1 MPTLKSP
8 GILIN
13 EKAEE
18 FQSTGSISTN
28 PTVIIG
34 EFDNGEAFVPRTVN
48 LKGLKQ
54 FYKSGNSFAYL
65 TAKKILEEDETVTV
79 VRVTENDGNNE
90 HETNYI
96 NLKFGD
102 GEDTET
108 FRHFVLGLGGKLYK
122 ETLGTDFLSVNDQ
135 SITQDGGSKIS
146 DLLGKTDFELE
157 IKDSSDDVLLTQTVS
172 LNPDS
177 DNYIFDLPSEYG
189 NNHIYLMFGEEI
201 GDFITDNVTINYDSI
216 SYATQSVKAET
227 PMILSN
233 DSPNKEIFKFKTRSV
248 GSNLNKAYKIQ
259 IANIDT
265 DKKTFD
271 VHVRSFGDSYK
282 YKSILESFYGVNF
295 DPDSA
300 NYICNVIG
308 DQYSK
313 IETDGFMV
321 TKGNF
326 SNNSNYIYIEPS
338 TSLNNGDFIGTLP
351 VGFGAMKNIFQT
363 VNIAPFFMDINKDY
377 ATAGDYGFDFDN
389 YHILAPVDSGTID
402 ETIGYDTDQTSFI
415 LDITETNTKTN
426 GFLIPLYKGFD
437 GSLAIKEYN
446 NMTEDNICGFDFS
459 DGSDGTEETSP
470 GYIAFDTAFKVL
482 TNFDQYDFE
491 KIVINLPYTL
501 CPMTVK
507 RSIDFCINERKGTA
521 FSVFDTDIKDA
532 SFTSTKAY
540 NMAKDLDTTYAFT
553 AFTNWIR
560 ISDDGKYRF
569 IPESCLLPKIL
580 SQSDNIANL
589 YSAPAFVNRG
599 RILDAVSV
607 GKVSS
612 NDERDWLYENGINPV
627 KVVRDYGITLY
638 GHRTPTIRD
647 VITKEIQIRRVSN
660 YIKRFIVAQ
669 TELILGEANT
679 DENKDL
685 FRSRIEPF
693 LNGIV
698 SNGGLDKYEL
708 SFGTNTSSNRNTL
721 FVELYIFPPSAI
733 NFVQLDINVT
743 SDNTTV
749 EEV

>member
-259 IANIDT
+259 IA
-265 DKKTFD
+265 
-271 VHVRSFGDSYK
+271 
-282 YKSILESFYGVNF
+282 
-295 DPDSA
+295 
-300 NYICNVIG
+300 
-308 DQYSK
+308 
-313 IETDGFMV
+313 
-321 TKGNF
+321 
-326 SNNSNYIYIEPS
+326 
-338 TSLNNGDFIGTLP
+338 
-351 VGFGAMKNIFQT
+351 
-363 VNIAPFFMDINKDY
+363 
-377 ATAGDYGFDFDN
+377 
-389 YHILAPVDSGTID
+389 
-402 ETIGYDTDQTSFI
+402 
-415 LDITETNTKTN
+415 
-426 GFLIPLYKGFD
+426 
-437 GSLAIKEYN
+437 
-446 NMTEDNICGFDFS
+446 
-459 DGSDGTEETSP
+459 
-470 GYIAFDTAFKVL
+470 
-482 TNFDQYDFE
+482 
-491 KIVINLPYTL
+491 
-501 CPMTVK
+501 
-507 RSIDFCINERKGTA
+507 
-521 FSVFDTDIKDA
+521 
-532 SFTSTKAY
+532 
-540 NMAKDLDTTYAFT
+540 
-553 AFTNWIR
+553 
-560 ISDDGKYRF
+560 
-569 IPESCLLPKIL
+569 
-580 SQSDNIANL
+580 
-589 YSAPAFVNRG
+589 
-599 RILDAVSV
+599 
-607 GKVSS
+607 
-612 NDERDWLYENGINPV
+612 
-627 KVVRDYGITLY
+627 
-638 GHRTPTIRD
+638 
-647 VITKEIQIRRVSN
+647 
-660 YIKRFIVAQ
+660 
-669 TELILGEANT
+669 
-679 DENKDL
+679 
-685 FRSRIEPF
+685 
-693 LNGIV
+693 
-698 SNGGLDKYEL
+698 
-708 SFGTNTSSNRNTL
+708 
-721 FVELYIFPPSAI
+721 
-733 NFVQLDINVT
+733 
-743 SDNTTV
+743 
-749 EEV
+749 